1 MILIDSNIPMYL
13 IGANHPHKREARRI
27 LEDLIDQSVRLV
39 TDAEVF
45 QEIIHRYVVI
55 KRREAIQPAFDLLM
69 AISDE
74 IFPIEDVDVI
84 AAKDLLGS
92 KSELSSRDALHLA
105 IMKRQNVETIFSFD
119 HGFDSILGINRIPG

>member
-1 MILIDSNIPMYL
+1 MYL